1 MVLKPHEIMLLREIE
16 MPKLFLATFMVAT
29 LLGAASLLTACHTT
43 AGIGQDVSQ
52 GGHALTNS
60 ANANAPNKPSP

>member
-1 MVLKPHEIMLLREIE
+1 MTKSFR
-16 MPKLFLATFMVAT
+16 LAAT
-29 LLGAASLLTACHTT
+29 LAALLGIAPMLAACHTT

-60 ANANAPNKPSP
+60 ATANAPTSPNP